1 MMGLIDPF
9 EYAGRAQ
16 DAHEACF
23 PSEVPPSKEE
33 LIEFVNYCLDF
44 YGRGGIYDY
53 GFRNFEVFE
62 ALHLRWNYKPSL
74 PFDGDSVDREIVRD
88 LVLEM
93 RERKAA

>member
-33 LIEFVNYCLDF
+33 LIEFVNYVLDF
-44 YGRGGIYDY
+44 YGRGGIYDI
-53 GFRNFEVFE
+53 GMRNVEVFE
-62 ALHLRWNYKPSL
+62 ALHLRWNYEPSL